1 MDKEMEK
8 KLNGKMLTVID
19 HLKKEYATV
28 RTGRAS
34 LSLLDNIMVDYYGTP
49 TLVNQVAALGS
60 PDPQTITISP
70 WEQKIIP
77 NIEKAI
83 RKSDLDLTP
92 NNDGKTIRITIP
104 PLSEERR
111 KQLVKVVKK
120 KAEDA
125 RVAVRN
131 IRREFNEELK
141 KLEKDK
147 HISEDET
154 KKSQEE
160 VQKVTDSFI
169 RLVDEVLAHKE
180 KEIMEV

>member
-1 MDKEMEK
+1 MEK
-8 KLNGKMLTVID
+8 ELQIKLNDKMNTVID
-19 HLKKEYATV
+19 HLKREYGSV

-49 TLVNQVAALGS
+49 TPVNQVAALGC
-60 PDPQTITISP
+60 PDPQTISISP
-70 WEQKIIP
+70 WEQKMIP
-77 NIEKAI
+77 HIEKAI

-92 NNDGKTIRITIP
+92 NNDGKAIRISIP

-111 KQLVKVVKK
+111 KRLVKVVKK
-120 KAEDA
+120 KAEESK
-125 RVAVRN
+125 VAVRN

-154 KKSQEE
+154 KKSQED
-160 VQKVTDSFI
+160 VQKVTDSFVK
-169 RLVDEVLAHKE
+169 LVDDVLSHKE

>member
-1 MDKEMEK
+1 MEK

>member
-1 MDKEMEK
+1 MDKEIEK
-8 KLNGKMLTVID
+8 KLNGRMLTVID

-34 LSLLDNIMVDYYGTP
+34 LSLLDDIMVDYYGTP
-49 TLVNQVAALGS
+49 TPVNQVAALGS

-169 RLVDEVLAHKE
+169 KLVDEVLAHKE

>member
-1 MDKEMEK
+1 MDKDIEK
-8 KLNGKMLTVID
+8 RLNAKMSTVIE
-19 HLKKEYATV
+19 HLKKEYGSI

-34 LSLLDNIMVDYYGTP
+34 LSLLDNIMVDYYGTATP
-49 TLVNQVAALGS
+49 VNQVAALGC
-60 PDPQTITISP
+60 PDPQTISISP
-70 WEQKIIP
+70 WEQKMVAL
-77 NIEKAI
+77 IEKAI

-92 NNDGKTIRITIP
+92 NNDGKVIRITIP

-120 KAEDA
+120 KAEDSK
-125 RVAVRN
+125 VAVRN
-131 IRREFNEELK
+131 IRRDFNEELK

-154 KKSQEE
+154 KKAQED

-169 RLVDEVLAHKE
+169 KHVDEVLAHKE

>member
-1 MDKEMEK
+1 MDKETEK
-8 KLNGKMLTVID
+8 KLSGKMNTVID
-19 HLKKEYATV
+19 HLKREYAAV

-34 LSLLDNIMVDYYGTP
+34 LSLLDDIMVDYYGTP
-49 TLVNQVAALGS
+49 TPVNQVAALGS

-92 NNDGKTIRITIP
+92 NNDGKIVRITIP

-120 KAEDA
+120 KAEDS

-131 IRREFNEELK
+131 VRREFNEDLK

-169 RLVDEVLAHKE
+169 KLVDEVLAHKE

>member
-1 MDKEMEK
+1 MDKEFEK
-8 KLNGKMLTVID
+8 RLNAKMNTVID
-19 HLKKEYATV
+19 HLKREYGAV

-34 LSLLDNIMVDYYGTP
+34 LSLLDNIVVDYYGTP
-49 TLVNQVAALGS
+49 TPVNQVAALGC
-60 PDPQTITISP
+60 PDPQTISISP
-70 WEQKIIP
+70 WEQKMIP
-77 NIEKAI
+77 HIEKAI

-92 NNDGKTIRITIP
+92 NNDGKAIRITIP

-120 KAEDA
+120 KAEES

-160 VQKVTDSFI
+160 VQKVTDSFVK
-169 RLVDEVLAHKE
+169 LVDEVLAHKE